1 MILDYLTTQPEGQFF
16 ERKSC
21 YDRRGKFPYPRPV
34 KDVVRDVAETLVA
47 MANADGGTIVLGVE
61 DDGTVFGQKLVSVD
75 LYTASRDIR
84 DLMRRGIVRLTKPKG
99 RVYEVIAEPE
109 KAVAEIPSGLAKLRP
124 VLEQK
129 GFVKN
134 SDIQKALGVSPVQA
148 QLIARRLVLKD
159 WLEPIGEKRG
169 RRYVPSARIIK
180 PS

>member
-21 YDRRGKFPYPRPV
+21 YDRRGKFPHPRPV

-47 MANADGGTIVLGVE
+47 MANADGGT
-61 DDGTVFGQKLVSVD
+61 FGQKLVGAD

-124 VLEQK
+124 VLEEK